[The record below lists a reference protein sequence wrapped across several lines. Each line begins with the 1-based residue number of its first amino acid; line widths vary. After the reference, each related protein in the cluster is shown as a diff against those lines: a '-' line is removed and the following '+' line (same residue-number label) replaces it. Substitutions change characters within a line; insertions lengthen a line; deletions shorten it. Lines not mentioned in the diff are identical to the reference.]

1 MIMTKK
7 NVWIAVLLMA
17 VVGIFAS
24 CVEDPVSEEAPTIT
38 VSSPTA
44 DSIDIF
50 IGDSI
55 DFTIAL
61 SSENGL
67 TKFKA
72 MTTSEIGIEI
82 TNSDLTFDGT
92 NNESVTVKV
101 KVTESASEGN
111 VNLTFVVEDG
121 QKSANAIKTLV
132 ISKKETPLSEATGF
146 EWERVAGAAA
156 TGLEKFGL
164 TWTDNTSASAVIKKG
179 ADKFVELS
187 ADAWT
192 NITSLEA
199 LTAAVDAAEDMERWE
214 KISVQASDSY
224 DLTLG
229 TKVENSYFLIHIT
242 NATVTADQTIGT
254 TITIVGEYKE

>member
-7 NVWIAVLLMA
+7 NVWIALLLTA
-17 VVGIFAS
+17 VVGVFTS
-24 CVEDPVSEEAPTIT
+24 CVDDPISEEAPIIT
-38 VSSPTA
+38 VSSPAA
-44 DSIDIF
+44 DSVEIF

-61 SSENGL
+61 SAENGL

-72 MTTSEIGIEI
+72 MASGIGIEL
-82 TNSDLTFDGT
+82 TNSELTFDGT
-92 NNESVTVKV
+92 NNESVTVNV

-111 VNLTFVVEDG
+111 VDLTFVVEDG
-121 QKSANAIKTLV
+121 HKTSNTTKTLV
-132 ISKKETPLSEATGF
+132 ISKKETPLSDAAGF
-146 EWERVAGAAA
+146 EWERVAGADA

-187 ADAWT
+187 EDAWT
-192 NITSLEA
+192 SITSVEA

-214 KISVQASDSY
+214 KISVQASASY

-229 TKVENSYFLIHIT
+229 TKVGDSYFLIHIT
-242 NATVTADQTIGT
+242 NATVSADQTIGT